1 MRSRERKRNDTKA
14 YIQELNTSKAKKWY
28 NSYRVGLALEDE
40 NIAVYLITP
49 IQSFSQHFPYSMN
62 FTNLRNYGRRWTRQT
77 FDI

>member
-1 MRSRERKRNDTKA
+1 MRSKERKRNDTKA

-49 IQSFSQHFPYSMN
+49 IQSFSQPFPIFNELYKFEKLWEKVDKTN
-62 FTNLRNYGRRWTRQT
+62 F
-77 FDI
+77 